1 MHSGDTLRKM
11 VRAHKL
17 LGTQLNFIGMLRCS
31 NCSKSIPNFK
41 LVSHVSD
48 GSASANKKGED
59 ECGCAANSIRGK
71 IGETFRVI
79 FLERRPVSW
88 AQKLCLYDIDLEV
101 AELVAHGP
109 SSTCARQLRSLQ
121 HHCPSVAPPAVV
133 GTPPLL
139 AAENRQE
146 FENPLGSNLYS
157 DRPRPVQQGNSIPKE
172 RTPRP
177 TG

>member
-1 MHSGDTLRKM
+1 MARPL
-11 VRAHKL
+11 
-17 LGTQLNFIGMLRCS
+17 QI
-31 NCSKSIPNFK
+31 
-41 LVSHVSD
+41 
-48 GSASANKKGED
+48 KKGVD
-59 ECGCAANSIRGK
+59 EGGCAANPIRGK

>member
-1 MHSGDTLRKM
+1 MARPLQIKNEWTSADVLRILSEARLEK
-11 VRAHKL
+11 A
-17 LGTQLNFIGMLRCS
+17 
-31 NCSKSIPNFK
+31 
-41 LVSHVSD
+41 
-48 GSASANKKGED
+48 
-59 ECGCAANSIRGK
+59 
-71 IGETFRVI
+71 FRVI

>member
-1 MHSGDTLRKM
+1 
-11 VRAHKL
+11 
-17 LGTQLNFIGMLRCS
+17 MLH
-31 NCSKSIPNFK
+31 CSKSIPNFK
-41 LVSHVSD
+41 LVITSPM
-48 GSASANKKGED
+48 ARPLQIKKGVD
-59 ECGCAANSIRGK
+59 ECGCAANPIRGK
-71 IGETFRVI
+71 IGESLPCYFPRTTACQ
-79 FLERRPVSW
+79 LG
-88 AQKLCLYDIDLEV
+88 QKLCLYDIDLEV

-172 RTPRP
+172 RTRRP